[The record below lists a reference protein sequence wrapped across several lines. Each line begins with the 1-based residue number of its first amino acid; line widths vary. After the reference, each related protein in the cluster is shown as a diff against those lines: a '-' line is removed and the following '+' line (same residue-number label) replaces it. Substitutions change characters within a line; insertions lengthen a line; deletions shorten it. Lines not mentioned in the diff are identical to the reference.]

1 LHASNFFPKKF
12 VIDSCLFQTGTLQ
25 QKLPVAGSEVVTAS
39 GLCVLPYTP
48 LATIH
53 RIIMQLI
60 MLEMPHVANTLF
72 TDA

>member
-1 LHASNFFPKKF
+1 MLVTFFPKKS
-12 VIDSCLFQTGTLQ
+12 VIDSRLFQTVTLQ
-25 QKLPVAGSEVVTAS
+25 QKLPVESSEIVTAS
-39 GLCVLPYTP
+39 GSCVLPYTP
-48 LATIH
+48 LATTH